1 MAQKATIY
9 KASVSIA
16 DMDRHYYEDHSHTIA
31 RHPSETDERMMLRIL
46 AFAML
51 AHERLQFTK
60 GLSSD
65 DEPDL
70 WQKSLSDEIEVW
82 VELGQPTEKRIRQ
95 ACGKSQE
102 CIVISYGGNVADAWW
117 DSLKNKVQRFKN
129 LKVLNVEA
137 DKVQNLATFAKRSM
151 MLQMTI
157 QENDIMVSDEENS
170 MHITPILWKDF
181 DNQ

>member
-9 KASVSIA
+9 KANLSVA
-16 DMDRHYYEDHSHTIA
+16 DMDRHYYEDHSLTIA

-46 AFAML
+46 AFAMM

-65 DEPDL
+65 EEPDL

-82 VELGQPTEKRIRQ
+82 VDLGHPSEKRIRQ

-102 CIVISYGGNVADAWW
+102 CVVLSYGGNVADTWW
-117 DSLKNKVQRFKN
+117 ESTTNKVQRFKN
-129 LKVLNVEA
+129 LKVLNI
-137 DKVQNLATFAKRSM
+137 DQKDVQQLAEFSKRSM
-151 MLQMTI
+151 IVQVTI
-157 QENDIMVSDEENS
+157 QEKDILVSDDQNS
-170 MHITPILWKDF
+170 MHITPIILKEF
-181 DNQ
+181 SN